1 MLKDTDIVSVQNK
14 VNATVVYQV
23 PDLNNLI
30 REFRPGEIKKVPM
43 DELRRLSYDNGG
55 RVTLQQYLFIDN
67 KEAVDELLGE
77 TAPEYFYTQDDI
89 KTLLV
94 SGSIEQFEDFL
105 NFAPIGLKDT
115 MKDMAV
121 DIKVNNVKKRELI
134 KEYLGLDV
142 SKAIELLADD
152 KNENDEKSSSNLIK
166 SNTKER
172 KAEPIHKESNSET
185 KTRKYNV
192 VNK

>member
-30 REFRPGEIKKVPM
+30 REFRPGEIKKIPM

-105 NFAPIGLKDT
+105 NFAPAGLKDT

-142 SKAIELLADD
+142 SKAIELLDD
-152 KNENDEKSSSNLIK
+152 SEDEKNSSSNLIK
-166 SNTKER
+166 SDIRQR

>member
-23 PDLNNLI
+23 PDLNNLV

-105 NFAPIGLKDT
+105 NFAPAGLKDT

-142 SKAIELLADD
+142 SKAIELLEDNEEDD
-152 KNENDEKSSSNLIK
+152 KNNSSNLIK
-166 SNTKER
+166 SDTRQR

>member
-23 PDLNNLI
+23 PDLNNLV
-30 REFRPGEIKKVPM
+30 REFRPGEIKKIPM

-105 NFAPIGLKDT
+105 NFAPAGLKDT

-152 KNENDEKSSSNLIK
+152 EDENDKNSSSNLIK
-166 SNTKER
+166 SDTRQR

>member
-23 PDLNNLI
+23 PDLNNLV

-105 NFAPIGLKDT
+105 NFAPAGLKDT

-152 KNENDEKSSSNLIK
+152 EEDDKNSSSNLIK
-166 SNTKER
+166 SDTRQR

>member
-14 VNATVVYQV
+14 VNATVVYQI

-105 NFAPIGLKDT
+105 NFAPAGLKDT

-142 SKAIELLADD
+142 SKAIELLDSDEED
-152 KNENDEKSSSNLIK
+152 KNSSSNLIK
-166 SNTKER
+166 SDTRQR

>member
-14 VNATVVYQV
+14 VNATVVYQI
-23 PDLNNLI
+23 PDLNNLT

-105 NFAPIGLKDT
+105 NFAPAGLKDT

-142 SKAIELLADD
+142 SKAIELLDDDDEDD
-152 KNENDEKSSSNLIK
+152 KNSSSNLIK
-166 SNTKER
+166 SDVKQR

>member
-23 PDLNNLI
+23 PDLNNLV
-30 REFRPGEIKKVPM
+30 REFRPGEIKKIPM

-105 NFAPIGLKDT
+105 NFAPAGLKDT

-142 SKAIELLADD
+142 SKAIELLDDNEEDD
-152 KNENDEKSSSNLIK
+152 KKNSSNLIK
-166 SNTKER
+166 SDTRQR